1 MRQSSRIALF
11 LLTSD
16 PRRVT
21 FMSDVDPSGHDRLSA
36 NGWKTRSEILTSR
49 NNGSPGKRINR

>member
-49 NNGSPGKRINR
+49 NNGRPGNA